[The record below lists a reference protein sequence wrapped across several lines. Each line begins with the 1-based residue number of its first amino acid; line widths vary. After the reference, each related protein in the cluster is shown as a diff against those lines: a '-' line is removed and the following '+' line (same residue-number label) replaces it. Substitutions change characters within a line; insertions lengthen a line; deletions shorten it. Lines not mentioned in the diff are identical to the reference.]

1 MNFGLTEKQIELR
14 AKVRDF
20 AEKEVKPVAA
30 FNDENEKFD
39 VELTK
44 KMGKL
49 GLLGM
54 CVPQEYGGQGLDTLS
69 YIIAV
74 EELARV
80 DGSTAATIAADN
92 SLGIGPIKEYG
103 TKEQKEKYLPKLCK
117 DHLWGFGLTE
127 ETAGS
132 DSRGTKSTAKKVD
145 NQWVIN
151 GTKIFITNSATSMTL
166 GSTIQVISGESN
178 GKPEFTAF
186 LIENT
191 TPGFTQRPMDRKMMW
206 RASNTGELKFNNV
219 KLGDE
224 NILGKP
230 GDGSHIMLATLDGGR
245 LSIGAMGL
253 GCAQGAFEMALEYSK
268 QREQFGKPVCKFQA
282 VSFMLA
288 EMAMKIE
295 AARELLY
302 KACCMKDAHLPYGKQ
317 AAMAKLY
324 CSQVAAEV
332 CDKAVQV
339 MGGHGLLKDFNME
352 RFYRDQRILQIGEG
366 TSEILKLV
374 ISRYIGC

>member
-14 AKVRDF
+14 AKIREF

-30 FNDENEKFD
+30 FNDEHEKFD

-44 KMGKL
+44 KMGQL
-49 GLLGM
+49 GILGM

-151 GTKIFITNSATSMTL
+151 GTKIFITNSATPMTL

-219 KLGDE
+219 KLNDE

-302 KACCMKDAHLPYGKQ
+302 KACRMKDAHLPYGKQ

-324 CSQVAAEV
+324 CSQLAAEV

>member
-1 MNFGLTEKQIELR
+1 MNFGLTKKQIEMR
-14 AKVRDF
+14 EKVRAF

-30 FNDENEKFD
+30 FNDEHEKFD
-39 VELTK
+39 DELTK
-44 KMGKL
+44 KMGHL
-49 GLLGM
+49 GLLGI
-54 CVPQEYGGQGLDTLS
+54 CVPKDYGGQELDTLS

-92 SLGIGPIKEYG
+92 SLGISPIKEYG
-103 TKEQKEKYLPKLCK
+103 TKEQKEKYLPRLCK

-127 ETAGS
+127 ETAGC
-132 DSRGTKSTAKKVD
+132 DSRGTKSKAEKVD
-145 NQWVIN
+145 GQWVVN
-151 GTKIFITNSATSMTL
+151 GSKIFITNSATAMTL
-166 GSTIQVISGESN
+166 GSTIQVISGERN
-178 GKPEFTAF
+178 GKPEFTTF
-186 LIENT
+186 LIENSA
-191 TPGFTQRPMDRKMMW
+191 PGFTQRPMNRKMMW
-206 RASNTGELKFNNV
+206 RASNTGELKFNDV
-219 KLGDE
+219 RLEDE
-224 NILGKP
+224 NILGRP

-245 LSIGAMGL
+245 LSIAAMGL
-253 GCAQGAFEMALEYSK
+253 GCAQGAYEMALEYSK

-295 AARELLY
+295 AARQLLY
-302 KACCMKDAHLPYGKQ
+302 KACRVKDAGMPFGKE

-324 CSQVAAEV
+324 CSMAATEV

-339 MGGHGLLKDFNME
+339 MGGHGLLKDFDME

>member
-30 FNDENEKFD
+30 FNDEHEKFD

-44 KMGKL
+44 KMGQL

-145 NQWVIN
+145 NQWVVN
-151 GTKIFITNSATSMTL
+151 GTKIFITNSATPMTL

-186 LIENT
+186 LIENS

-206 RASNTGELKFNNV
+206 RASNTGELKFNDV
-219 KLGDE
+219 KLNDE

-253 GCAQGAFEMALEYSK
+253 GCAQGAFEMALEYSQ

-302 KACCMKDAHLPYGKQ
+302 KACRMKDAHLPYGKQ

>member
-14 AKVRDF
+14 AKIREF

-30 FNDENEKFD
+30 FNDEHEKFD

-44 KMGKL
+44 KMGQL
-49 GLLGM
+49 GILGM

-92 SLGIGPIKEYG
+92 SLGIGPIKDYG

-151 GTKIFITNSATSMTL
+151 GTKIFITNSATPMTL

-219 KLGDE
+219 KLNDE

-302 KACCMKDAHLPYGKQ
+302 KACRMKDAHLPYGKQ

>member
-14 AKVRDF
+14 AKVREF

-103 TKEQKEKYLPKLCK
+103 TKEQKEKYLPMLCK

-151 GTKIFITNSATSMTL
+151 GTKIFITNSATPMTL

-219 KLGDE
+219 KLNDE

-295 AARELLY
+295 AVRELLY
-302 KACCMKDAHLPYGKQ
+302 KACRMKDAHLPYGKQ

>member
-14 AKVRDF
+14 AKVREF

-145 NQWVIN
+145 NQWVVN
-151 GTKIFITNSATSMTL
+151 GTKIFITNSATPMTL
-166 GSTIQVISGESN
+166 GSTIQVISGEN
-178 GKPEFTAF
+178 NEKPEFTAF

-302 KACCMKDAHLPYGKQ
+302 KACRMKDAHLPYGKQ

>member
-14 AKVRDF
+14 AKVREF

-145 NQWVIN
+145 NQWVVN
-151 GTKIFITNSATSMTL
+151 GTKIFITNSATPMTL
-166 GSTIQVISGESN
+166 GSTIQVISGENN

-206 RASNTGELKFNNV
+206 RASNTGELKFNDV
-219 KLGDE
+219 KLNDE

-288 EMAMKIE
+288 ELAMKIE

-302 KACCMKDAHLPYGKQ
+302 KACRMKDAHLPYGKQ

>member
-14 AKVRDF
+14 AKVREF

-44 KMGKL
+44 KMGQL

-151 GTKIFITNSATSMTL
+151 GTKIFITNSATPMTL

-219 KLGDE
+219 KLNDE

-302 KACCMKDAHLPYGKQ
+302 KACRMKDAHLPYGKQ

>member
-1 MNFGLTEKQIELR
+1 MNFGLTEKQIGLR
-14 AKVRDF
+14 AKIRDF

-30 FNDENEKFD
+30 FNDEHEKFD

-54 CVPQEYGGQGLDTLS
+54 CVPQQYGGQGLDTLS

-92 SLGIGPIKEYG
+92 SLGIGPIKDYG

-151 GTKIFITNSATSMTL
+151 GTKIFITNSATPMTL

-186 LIENT
+186 LIENDM
-191 TPGFTQRPMDRKMMW
+191 PGFTQRPMDRKMMW

-219 KLGDE
+219 KLNDE

-302 KACCMKDAHLPYGKQ
+302 KACRMKDAHLPYGKQ

>member
-92 SLGIGPIKEYG
+92 SLGIGPIKDYG

-151 GTKIFITNSATSMTL
+151 GTKIFITNSATPMTF

-219 KLGDE
+219 KLNDE

-268 QREQFGKPVCKFQA
+268 QREQFGKSVCKFQA

-302 KACCMKDAHLPYGKQ
+302 KACRMKDAHLPYGKQ

>member
-14 AKVRDF
+14 AKVREF

-103 TKEQKEKYLPKLCK
+103 TKEQKEKYLPQLCK

-145 NQWVIN
+145 NQWVVN
-151 GTKIFITNSATSMTL
+151 GTKIFITNSATPMTL

-219 KLGDE
+219 KLNDE

-302 KACCMKDAHLPYGKQ
+302 KACRMKDAHLPYGKQ

-324 CSQVAAEV
+324 CSQIAADV

>member
-44 KMGKL
+44 KMGEL

-92 SLGIGPIKEYG
+92 SLGIGPIKDYG

-145 NQWVIN
+145 NQWVVN
-151 GTKIFITNSATSMTL
+151 GTKIFITNSATPMTL

-219 KLGDE
+219 KLNDE

-302 KACCMKDAHLPYGKQ
+302 KACRMKDAHLPYGKQ

-374 ISRYIGC
+374 ISRHIGC

>member
-92 SLGIGPIKEYG
+92 SLGIGPIKDYG

-151 GTKIFITNSATSMTL
+151 GTKIFITNSATPMTL

-219 KLGDE
+219 KLNDE

-302 KACCMKDAHLPYGKQ
+302 KACRMKDAHLPYGKQ

>member
-1 MNFGLTEKQIELR
+1 MNFGLNEKQIEFR
-14 AKVRDF
+14 AEVREF
-20 AEKEVKPVAA
+20 AEREVKPVAA
-30 FNDENEKFD
+30 FNDEHEKFD

-44 KMGKL
+44 KMGDA
-49 GLLGM
+49 GLLGI
-54 CVPQEYGGQGLDTLS
+54 CVPKEYGGRELDTLS

-74 EELARV
+74 EELARI

-103 TKEQKEKYLPKLCK
+103 TKEQKERYLPRLCK

-127 ETAGS
+127 ETAGC
-132 DSRGTKSTAKKVD
+132 DSRGTKSTAKRVD
-145 NQWVIN
+145 GHWVVN
-151 GTKIFITNSATSMTL
+151 GSKIFITNSATPMTL
-166 GSTIQVISGESN
+166 GSTIQVVSGESD

-186 LIENT
+186 LIEND
-191 TPGFTQRPMDRKMMW
+191 TPGFTQRPMNRKMMW
-206 RASNTGELKFNNV
+206 RASNTGELKFNDVRLSEENV
-219 KLGDE
+219 
-224 NILGKP
+224 LGKP
-230 GDGSHIMLATLDGGR
+230 GQGSHIMLATLDGGR

-253 GCAQGAFEMALEYSK
+253 GCAQGAYEMALDYSK
-268 QREQFGKPVCKFQA
+268 RRVQFGKPICKFQA
-282 VSFMLA
+282 VNFMLA
-288 EMAMKIE
+288 EMATKIE
-295 AARELLY
+295 AARGLLY
-302 KACCMKDAHLPYGKQ
+302 KACRMKDAHLAFGKE

-324 CSQVAAEV
+324 CSTVAAEV

-339 MGGHGLLKDFNME
+339 MGGHGLLKDFDME